1 MDETSLRGKSD
12 SNSVGEC
19 SEWLVLDIWI
29 SGEISQFEVSHTQEC
44 ANIAA
49 TVNSSHTAA
58 YRNFSVVQKIW
69 AFFLSWIQ
77 NKGRGMRVS
86 FSE

>member
-1 MDETSLRGKSD
+1 MDETSPRGKSD

-29 SGEISQFEVSHTQEC
+29 SGEISQFEVSQFEVSHTQEC

-58 YRNFSVVQKIW
+58 YRNFSVVQKI
-69 AFFLSWIQ
+69 
-77 NKGRGMRVS
+77 
-86 FSE
+86 

>member
-19 SEWLVLDIWI
+19 SEWLVWDIWI
-29 SGEISQFEVSHTQEC
+29 SGEISQFEVSQFEVSQFEVSHTQEC

-58 YRNFSVVQKIW
+58 YRNFSVVQKI
-69 AFFLSWIQ
+69 
-77 NKGRGMRVS
+77 
-86 FSE
+86 